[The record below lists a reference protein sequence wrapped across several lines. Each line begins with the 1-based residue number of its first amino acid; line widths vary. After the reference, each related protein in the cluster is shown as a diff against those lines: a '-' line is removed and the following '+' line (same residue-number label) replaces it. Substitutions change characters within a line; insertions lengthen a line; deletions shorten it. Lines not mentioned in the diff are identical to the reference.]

1 MKILIA
7 GSSGL
12 VGTALTQ
19 ALARDGHRVVRLVR
33 CGSGA
38 EKEAA
43 EANRSMKETSAR
55 EVKNSERDGSNNVAE
70 VPWNPNTCDLEG
82 EPFGDEQGNV
92 EGADVVV
99 NLAGASIAEET
110 WKAERKALIRSSRVH
125 TTRELVCAME
135 KLSDRPKALVSASA
149 IGYYGNR
156 GDEVLTEESKASDD
170 FLGRV
175 CQEWEAEAVK
185 AETLG
190 MRVVRTRFGVILAK
204 HGGALP
210 QMMRPFK
217 FGAGGRVGSGQQW
230 ISWITLDDVVAILG
244 YAIENRHMSGAVNVV
259 SPQPVRN
266 ADFARELGRAMHRP
280 AFLPA
285 PAFALELVLGE
296 MAEALLLS
304 SQRVMPS
311 RLQQLGYRFLHPNL
325 PAALAA
331 VLADQAQPA
340 HAATSRRS
348 A

>member
-12 VGTALTQ
+12 VGKALTG
-19 ALARDGHRVVRLVR
+19 ALAGDGHRVFRLVR

-38 EKEAA
+38 AKRAA
-43 EANRSMKETSAR
+43 QENGRAKGSRMPQQQKPDE
-55 EVKNSERDGSNNVAE
+55 DGSRNVSE
-70 VPWNPNTCDLEG
+70 VEWNPNTCGLEG
-82 EPFGDEQGNV
+82 EPFGEEQGKV

-99 NLAGASIAEET
+99 NLAGASIAAET

-125 TTRELVCAME
+125 TTRELVCALE
-135 KLSDRPKALVSASA
+135 KLSDPPKALVSASA

-156 GDEVLTEESKASDD
+156 GDEVLTEESKTGDD
-170 FLGRV
+170 FLAHV

-190 MRVVRTRFGVILAK
+190 IRVVRTRFGIILAK
-204 HGGALP
+204 NGGALP

-230 ISWITLDDVVAILG
+230 MSWITLDDVVGVLR
-244 YAIENRHMSGAVNVV
+244 YTLENRAISGALNVV
-259 SPQPVRN
+259 SPEPVRN
-266 ADFARELGRAMHRP
+266 ADFARELGRVMHRP
-280 AFLPA
+280 AIFPA

-304 SQRVMPS
+304 SQRVLPT
-311 RLQQLGYRFLHPNL
+311 RLQQLGHRFLHPNL
-325 PAALAA
+325 PGALAA
-331 VLADQAQPA
+331 VLANEAQPM
-340 HAATSRRS
+340 HAATSRR
-348 A
+348 